1 MGVTDLFG
9 KKITTNGDNIIDI
22 FNDPKAP
29 LDWLDSA
36 TGLIWEVKNPQ
47 NYDNRYTF
55 DEAFEYA
62 KSLNRKYYNYSGS
75 WRVPTIN
82 ELMTLGSANLFDYRE
97 KSLRF
102 QTRQHWKEKINGT
115 KNGKLFVKKPL
126 SGFMNKQ
133 IETWYWSSTQV
144 EDFKK
149 NLSEKTVERM
159 NEASWTVNFFEG
171 GNYHNTKTQ
180 KNSVICVRN
189 G

>member
-82 ELMTLGSANLFDYRE
+82 ELMTLGSANLLIIE
-97 KSLRF
+97 KIFRF
-102 QTRQHWKEKINGT
+102 QTRQHWKEKLMVQRMANFS
-115 KNGKLFVKKPL
+115 L
-126 SGFMNKQ
+126 
-133 IETWYWSSTQV
+133 
-144 EDFKK
+144 K
-149 NLSEKTVERM
+149 NLFQVL
-159 NEASWTVNFFEG
+159 
-171 GNYHNTKTQ
+171 
-180 KNSVICVRN
+180 
-189 G
+189 